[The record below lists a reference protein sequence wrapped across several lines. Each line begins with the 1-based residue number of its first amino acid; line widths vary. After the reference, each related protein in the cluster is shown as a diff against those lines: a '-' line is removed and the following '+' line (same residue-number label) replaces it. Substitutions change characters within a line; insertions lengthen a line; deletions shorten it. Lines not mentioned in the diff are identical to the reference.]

1 MCFLVE
7 VFSAI
12 HSIVLD
18 TSLVHQC
25 SLQHSYLPPSPHHP
39 SLDSIQ
45 PLAAQMIGH
54 KLKTKQTPGEGVLVN
69 KVMVAEALDIARET
83 YFAIVMDRAT
93 QGPVMVGS
101 PAGGMDIE
109 EVAERT
115 PEKIFKVSSTWTSHV
130 CV

>member
-1 MCFLVE
+1 
-7 VFSAI
+7 
-12 HSIVLD
+12 
-18 TSLVHQC
+18 
-25 SLQHSYLPPSPHHP
+25 
-39 SLDSIQ
+39 
-45 PLAAQMIGH
+45 MIGH

-109 EVAERT
+109 EVAEKT
-115 PEKIFKVSSTWTSHV
+115 PEKIFKVNSIWTGHV
-130 CV
+130 CVKGPSRGA

>member
-1 MCFLVE
+1 MFWIPHSSI
-7 VFSAI
+7 SAHYNI
-12 HSIVLD
+12 
-18 TSLVHQC
+18 
-25 SLQHSYLPPSPHHP
+25 LPPPP

-45 PLAAQMIGH
+45 PLAAQMIGY

-109 EVAERT
+109 EVAETT
-115 PEKIFKVSSTWTSHV
+115 PEKIFKVKGPSCGAWSHV
-130 CV
+130 S